1 MASTIVDVHEASI
14 FTVQAVAGV
23 GATGGRHARA
33 AIVTHRLVAAT
44 HVLLDLT
51 ALALVLCVLT
61 NTLVPP
67 TPTMKTKTVAYD
79 YLKPYYDQH
88 IKFWRILYTNKK

>member
-1 MASTIVDVHEASI
+1 MCLYIYMASTIVDVHEASI

-23 GATGGRHARA
+23 GATGGRNARA

-61 NTLVPP
+61 NMLASS

-79 YLKPYYDQH
+79 
-88 IKFWRILYTNKK
+88 